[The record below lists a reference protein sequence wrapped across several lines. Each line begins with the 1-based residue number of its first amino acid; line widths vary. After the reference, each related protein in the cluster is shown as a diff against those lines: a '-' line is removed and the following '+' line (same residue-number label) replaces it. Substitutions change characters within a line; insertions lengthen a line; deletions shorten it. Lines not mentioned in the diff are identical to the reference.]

1 MQLEMIRFETSRLCY
16 QCLLSVEVG
25 GGEVWFSNSTRLRMR
40 SLNCVPED
48 MPCGW
53 ATAHTVVALLLNK
66 RLQLLQKYGNQQLHN
81 LLFDFARWH
90 MLRWLVINFLS
101 K

>member
-1 MQLEMIRFETSRLCY
+1 MMRFETSRLCY

-25 GGEVWFSNSTRLRMR
+25 VGEVGFPNSTRLRMR

-53 ATAHTVVALLLNK
+53 ATAVVAMPLNK
-66 RLQLLQKYGNQQLHN
+66 GCSSGRNMETSSYTTI
-81 LLFDFARWH
+81 
-90 MLRWLVINFLS
+90 V
-101 K
+101 